1 MLWKLLKT
9 SDDRA
14 LFLTRIVLG
23 TVMFAHGAQKV
34 FGWFGGGGLQPTL
47 QMFGGRLG
55 LPAPLASLSI
65 AAEFLGGVGLML
77 GLFGRIAA
85 LGVVVNMLVAAI
97 LVHLR
102 NGFFMNWSGS
112 QRGEGFE
119 YHLLALALALATL
132 VGGSGAW
139 SLDRVLLRRF
149 GRVSQR

>member
-23 TVMFAHGAQKV
+23 AVMFAHGAQKV

-47 QMFGGRLG
+47 QMFGGRMG
-55 LPAPLASLSI
+55 IPAPLAFLSI

-119 YHLLALALALATL
+119 YHLLALALALAT
-132 VGGSGAW
+132 VIGGSGAW
-139 SLDRVLLRRF
+139 SLDGVLLRRF